1 MTTYQFSNTNNWQQ
15 IASANLVA
23 EDVQPLAARRF
34 FPIPDYIVPV
44 QIESP
49 VLAIYPFSA
58 MAENN
63 WKYAG
68 TAYQRIFTGINVGGT
83 ADTWLNARK
92 FYLDQ
97 VSILQFQKVST
108 TYELLLRIPYWIRQ
122 ISLVVLEYTGP
133 IIDTSEQKLDLI
145 LERLPDLS

>member
-23 EDVQPLAARRF
+23 QDVRPLASRRF

-49 VLAIYPFSA
+49 ILAIYPFSA

-68 TAYQRIFTGINVGGT
+68 TAYQRIFPGISVGGT

-122 ISLVVLEYTGP
+122 ISLVVWEYTGP

-145 LERLPDLS
+145 LERLPNLS